1 MKGAAAIVVTNFI
14 RWKQEGWVPARDLVL
29 ALTADEELYGDEDG
43 VDWLLKNHRDLIDA
57 EYSLNSDGGD
67 FQTRDRKP
75 YSIAVAA
82 GEKKETILQ
91 LVTHNRGGHR
101 APPPQNNTVY
111 QLKCALGPDPK
122 PPIPV
127 LVDDVTRPQIYAPTA
142 AAYR

>member
-29 ALTADEELYGDEDG
+29 ALTADEELYGDEGGDHR
-43 VDWLLKNHRDLIDA
+43 LLKNHRDLIDA

-82 GEKKETILQ
+82 GQKKGTTPQ
-91 LVTHNRGGHR
+91 PRPHQRGGGR
-101 APPPQNNTVY
+101 AHPPTH
-111 QLKCALGPDPK
+111 
-122 PPIPV
+122 
-127 LVDDVTRPQIYAPTA
+127 
-142 AAYR
+142 

>member
-1 MKGAAAIVVTNFI
+1 MKGPGAIVVTNFI
-14 RWKQEGWVPARDLVL
+14 RWKQEGWVPARDLML

-43 VDWLLKNHRDLIDA
+43 VDWLLKNHRGLIDA

-91 LVTHNRGGHR
+91 LVTRNRGGDR
-101 APPPQNNTVY
+101 APPPQDNPSHHLN
-111 QLKCALGPDPK
+111 QA
-122 PPIPV
+122 PPPSA
-127 LVDDVTRPQIYAPTA
+127 THPCPR
-142 AAYR
+142 